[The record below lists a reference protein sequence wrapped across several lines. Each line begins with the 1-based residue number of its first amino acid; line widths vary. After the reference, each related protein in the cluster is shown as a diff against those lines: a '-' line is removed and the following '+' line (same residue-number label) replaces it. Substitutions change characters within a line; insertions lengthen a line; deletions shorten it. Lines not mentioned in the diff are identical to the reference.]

1 MRWSSSSSFRSRLSR
16 TTRHANEQVNSQLD
30 NEDNQQSQHW
40 NVSSLI
46 DSHVAKN
53 MFALLMYFV
62 GHPQH
67 HNNNNNININGEELP
82 SCPPDP
88 IMSGVQKF
96 LITVML
102 IS

>member
-1 MRWSSSSSFRSRLSR
+1 MRWSSSSSFR

-30 NEDNQQSQHW
+30 NEDNQQRQHW

-67 HNNNNNININGEELP
+67 HNNNNNNNNINGEELP